1 MQTDYVV
8 LDIEASGL
16 GENSFPIE
24 IAWQGPTV
32 KPQSFLIRPDPQW
45 DLESWDDR
53 AEQLHGIPL
62 QQALAEGVPARSIVE
77 QLCRD
82 CAGRTILSDG
92 LAFDQ
97 AWLNQLYAAS
107 QWQGNIRLTD
117 LFLWLGQCHRET
129 GTPSREA
136 ISVFVRG
143 LDNHSQAHRALAD
156 VQRTLELL
164 KAVSQ
169 K

>member
-24 IAWQGPTV
+24 IAWQGPIV
-32 KPQSFLIRPDPQW
+32 KPQSFLIRPDPNW
-45 DLESWDDR
+45 DLESWDER

-62 QQALAEGVPARSIVE
+62 RQVLAEGVATRTIVE

-97 AWLNQLYAAS
+97 VRLNQLCAAAR
-107 QWQGNIRLTD
+107 WQGSIRLTD

-136 ISVFVRG
+136 ISAFVRG
-143 LDNHSQAHRALAD
+143 LDNHSQSHRALDD
-156 VQRTLELL
+156 VQRILELL